1 MAGNS
6 LGDIRPTNKALNLN
20 DLAELEEKFGALDS
34 INFSKV
40 STLRYVLWLVLKK
53 EDGALTLEQ
62 VGERFDL
69 SNLNKEIEPIL
80 EASGLRGDGEGKA
93 LEE

>member
-1 MAGNS
+1 M
-6 LGDIRPTNKALNLN
+6 GDIRPTNKALNLN
-20 DLAELEEKFGALDS
+20 DLAELEEKFGTLDS

>member
-1 MAGNS
+1 M
-6 LGDIRPTNKALNLN
+6 GDIRPTNKALNLN

-93 LEE
+93 QEE

>member
-93 LEE
+93 QEE

>member
-1 MAGNS
+1 MAGNN
-6 LGDIRPTNKALNLN
+6 LGEIRPTNKALNLN
-20 DLAELEEKFGALDS
+20 DLADLEEKFGTLDS

-53 EDGALTLEQ
+53 EDASVTLEQ

-93 LEE
+93 LEG

>member
-20 DLAELEEKFGALDS
+20 DLAELEEKFGTLDS

>member
-1 MAGNS
+1 MAGNN
-6 LGDIRPTNKALNLN
+6 LGEIRPTNKALNLN
-20 DLAELEEKFGALDS
+20 DLAELEEKFGSLDS

-53 EDGALTLEQ
+53 EDVALTLEQ

-93 LEE
+93 QEE

>member
-1 MAGNS
+1 

-93 LEE
+93 QEE

>member
-1 MAGNS
+1 M
-6 LGDIRPTNKALNLN
+6 GDIRPTNKALNLN